1 MLASVLQ
8 EHAEKLSGLC
18 ESGSLLF
25 GVEVPIDAADL
36 EIVVLRALDPFCAHR
51 RITVCFDDEDV
62 VLVASTHFGTMETEI
77 CEFRLAGGVLSEDLL
92 SHIRVL
98 CARRLETAFQ
108 KPKIGGAMA
117 ARQPEDLKD

>member
-1 MLASVLQ
+1 MTAYYHWAWQLAT
-8 EHAEKLSGLC
+8 LC
-18 ESGSLLF
+18 ESSSLLF
-25 GVEVPIDAADL
+25 GVDVPIDAADL

-51 RITVCFDDEDV
+51 RITVCFDVEDV

-77 CEFRLAGGVLSEDLL
+77 CEFRLAGGVLGGDLL
-92 SHIRVL
+92 SHIGKL

-108 KPKIGGAMA
+108 NPKIRSSMA